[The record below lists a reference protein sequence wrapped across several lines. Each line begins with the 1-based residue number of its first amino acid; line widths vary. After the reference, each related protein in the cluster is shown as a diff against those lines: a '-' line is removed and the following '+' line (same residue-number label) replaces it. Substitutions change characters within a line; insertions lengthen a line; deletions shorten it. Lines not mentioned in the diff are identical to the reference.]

1 MQLRYSRS
9 MKKKREV
16 KIAISFRLSRTAID
30 LLKRLATRTGLGRQ
44 GVVELALRTLAREQG
59 VK

>member
-1 MQLRYSRS
+1 